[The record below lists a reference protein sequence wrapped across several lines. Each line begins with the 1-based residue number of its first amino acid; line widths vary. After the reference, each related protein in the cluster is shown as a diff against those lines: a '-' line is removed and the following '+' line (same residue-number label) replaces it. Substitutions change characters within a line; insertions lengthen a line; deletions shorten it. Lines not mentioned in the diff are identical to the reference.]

1 MTLQLFMFYA
11 FAIATLGA
19 ALGVITARNPVH
31 ASLYLVL
38 TFVSTAALWILLQ
51 AEFLGM
57 ALILVYVGAVMVL
70 FLFVVMM
77 LDVNVDPLR
86 EGFARYLPVGMVVAG
101 IMAFELVGLISIKY
115 FGPNFASVPPLL
127 PAEHD
132 NTAEIGMLLFTKYV
146 LPFELASVVLLVAA
160 VAAIALTHRKRSGV
174 KVQSPSLQVLVK
186 KSDRL
191 RIVSMVSEKPN
202 VDAP

>member
-1 MTLQLFMFYA
+1 MALSTFMFYA
-11 FAIATLGA
+11 FALATLGS
-19 ALGVITARNPVH
+19 ALGVVTARNPVH
-31 ASLYLVL
+31 AALYLVL

-86 EGFARYLPVGMVVAG
+86 EGFARYLPVGVVVAG
-101 IMAFELVGLISIKY
+101 IMAFELVGLLSVKY
-115 FGPNFASVPPLL
+115 FGAGFASAPPLL

-132 NTAEIGMLLFTKYV
+132 NTAEVGMLLFTKYA

-160 VAAIALTHRKRSGV
+160 VSAIALTHRKRAGV
-174 KVQSPSLQVLVK
+174 KVQNPSAQVLVK

-191 RIVSMVSEKPN
+191 KIVTMASETPK